1 MSKNIHIF
9 LTFILIAIFTI
20 QVNSEDNPDEPN
32 KIIEYCSEQDYNIT
46 NPNDKFFNDICSV
59 FYSKTKKDVSLE
71 YRRKYYYYTNSNE
84 STQILLNETEINEE
98 FPDIKRNNI
107 FFCFKHHLSFW
118 IIIYN
123 ISLYIIILIF
133 LIQMICFIFLFIG
146 DYTNA
151 SKNDKVKYLNNVN
164 NRNKKPKKVNSE
176 KKIVTVNTEVVPMED
191 DKNKGFSPLNEETRN
206 NMDIKK
212 DLEDGQMSDGKQIE
226 FNESLNQKKI
236 NNINDPEG
244 LINNE
249 EPKLNNKSI
258 KIIDDFTFG
267 DKVVPKEI
275 TRTNDKIAN
284 TKSDKSKE
292 KDTRYIFNKINNKPI
307 KVNIKEKEKQ
317 LDLTSDEL
325 FYSHF
330 SSAAL
335 LEDKR
340 SLKQIYFDILSH
352 CQIVCSIIQKFF
364 IYEDLDV
371 ILLYYSIK
379 LELYFLFNIIL
390 LNSDSVINKLYDKK
404 FTFTDCILKCLIAT
418 ILVNIISQIL
428 FTFTNSKRKYI
439 KHINRLNKSLFSQ
452 SNLKNNLLN
461 YALKEILL
469 IINNNLYEKLMILC
483 FINIIIFIFTFYCII
498 CFCSTYFYTQF
509 IVFQNIAISIFISQT
524 SPFILAFIPAIL
536 RKKSLDKE
544 NEKLYYFSQ
553 YITSV
558 FLP

>member
-1 MSKNIHIF
+1 
-9 LTFILIAIFTI
+9 LILIIIF
-20 QVNSEDNPDEPN
+20 VVKVDSEENSDEPN
-32 KIIEYCSEQDYNIT
+32 KIIDYCSEQGYNIT

-59 FYSKTKKDVSLE
+59 FYSKKKKDVSLE

-84 STQILLNETEINEE
+84 STQILLNTTEINEE
-98 FPDIKRNNI
+98 FPEYKRNNI
-107 FFCFKHHLSFW
+107 FFCFKHNLSFW
-118 IIIYN
+118 LIVYN
-123 ISLYIIILIF
+123 ISIYIIVLIF
-133 LIQMICFIFLFIG
+133 IVQMVSFIFLFIG
-146 DYTNA
+146 DYENA
-151 SKNDKVKYLNNVN
+151 SKNDKLRYLNIVKNKK
-164 NRNKKPKKVNSE
+164 KKPKKVKQE
-176 KKIVTVNTEVVPMED
+176 KKVISVNNEENPIEN
-191 DKNKGFSPLNEETRN
+191 NKTNGFSPLNEETKN
-206 NMDIKK
+206 NLDINK
-212 DLEDGQMSDGKQIE
+212 DLENGQIIEGKQIE
-226 FNESLNQKKI
+226 FNETLNQNKTK
-236 NNINDPEG
+236 NINDP
-244 LINNE
+244 NQE

-275 TRTNDKIAN
+275 TGTKDEIAH

-292 KDTRYIFNKINNKPI
+292 KDTRYIFTKMNSKPI
-307 KVNIKEKEKQ
+307 KVNTKDKEKQ
-317 LDLTSDEL
+317 LDLIADEL

-335 LEDKR
+335 LQDKR

-352 CQIVCSIIQKFF
+352 CQIICSFIQYSF

-379 LELYFLFNIIL
+379 VELYFLFNIIV

-404 FTFTDCILKCLIAT
+404 FTFTDCIIKCLIAT

-428 FTFTNSKRKYI
+428 FTFTNSKRKFI
-439 KHINRLNKSLFSQ
+439 KHINRLNNSLFNQ
-452 SNLKNNLLN
+452 TNLKNNLLN
-461 YALKEILL
+461 YTLREIIL

>member
-1 MSKNIHIF
+1 MSKKIHIF
-9 LTFILIAIFTI
+9 LTLILIIIF
-20 QVNSEDNPDEPN
+20 VVKVDSEENSDEPN
-32 KIIEYCSEQDYNIT
+32 KIIDYCSEQGYNIT

-59 FYSKTKKDVSLE
+59 FYSKKKKDVSLE
-71 YRRKYYYYTNSNE
+71 YRRKYYYYSNSNE
-84 STQILLNETEINEE
+84 STQILLNSTEINDE
-98 FPDIKRNNI
+98 FPEYKRNNI
-107 FFCFKHHLSFW
+107 FFCFKHNLSFW
-118 IIIYN
+118 LIVYN
-123 ISLYIIILIF
+123 ISIYIIVLIF
-133 LIQMICFIFLFIG
+133 IIQMVSFIFLFIG
-146 DYTNA
+146 DYENA
-151 SKNDKVKYLNNVN
+151 SKNDKSRYLNIVKNK
-164 NRNKKPKKVNSE
+164 NKKPKKVKQE
-176 KKIVTVNTEVVPMED
+176 KKVISVHNEENPIEN
-191 DKNKGFSPLNEETRN
+191 NKTNGFSPLNEETKN
-206 NMDIKK
+206 NLDINK
-212 DLEDGQMSDGKQIE
+212 DLENGQIIEGKQIE
-226 FNESLNQKKI
+226 FNESLNQNKI
-236 NNINDPEG
+236 KDKNDP
-244 LINNE
+244 NQE

-275 TRTNDKIAN
+275 SGTKDEITN

-292 KDTRYIFNKINNKPI
+292 KDTRYIFNKMNNKPI
-307 KVNIKEKEKQ
+307 KVNIKDKEKHNN
-317 LDLTSDEL
+317 LIADEL
-325 FYSHF
+325 FYSHY

-335 LEDKR
+335 LQDKR

-352 CQIVCSIIQKFF
+352 CQIICSFIQYSF

-379 LELYFLFNIIL
+379 VELYFLFNIIV

-404 FTFTDCILKCLIAT
+404 FTFTDCIIKGLIAT

-428 FTFTNSKRKYI
+428 FTFTNSKRKFI
-439 KHINRLNKSLFSQ
+439 KHVNRLNNSLFNQ
-452 SNLKNNLLN
+452 TNLKNNLLN
-461 YALKEILL
+461 YTLREIIL

-524 SPFILAFIPAIL
+524 SPFLLAFIPAIL

-544 NEKLYYFSQ
+544 SEKLYYFSQ

>member
-1 MSKNIHIF
+1 MSKKIHIF
-9 LTFILIAIFTI
+9 LTLILIIIF
-20 QVNSEDNPDEPN
+20 VVKVDSEENSDEPN
-32 KIIEYCSEQDYNIT
+32 KIIDYCSEQGYNIT

-59 FYSKTKKDVSLE
+59 FYSKKKKDVSLE

-84 STQILLNETEINEE
+84 STQILLNTTEINEE
-98 FPDIKRNNI
+98 FPEYKRNNI
-107 FFCFKHHLSFW
+107 FFCFKHNLSFW
-118 IIIYN
+118 LIVYN
-123 ISLYIIILIF
+123 ISIYIIVLIF
-133 LIQMICFIFLFIG
+133 IVQMVSFIFLFIG
-146 DYTNA
+146 DYENA
-151 SKNDKVKYLNNVN
+151 SKNDKSRYLNIVKNKK
-164 NRNKKPKKVNSE
+164 KKPKKVKQE
-176 KKIVTVNTEVVPMED
+176 KKVISVNNEENPIEN
-191 DKNKGFSPLNEETRN
+191 NKTNGFSPLNEETKN
-206 NMDIKK
+206 NLDINK
-212 DLEDGQMSDGKQIE
+212 DLENGQIIEGKQIE
-226 FNESLNQKKI
+226 FNETLNQNKI
-236 NNINDPEG
+236 KDINDP
-244 LINNE
+244 NQE

-275 TRTNDKIAN
+275 TGTKDEIAH

-292 KDTRYIFNKINNKPI
+292 KDTRYIFNKMNNKPI
-307 KVNIKEKEKQ
+307 KVNIKDKEKHNN
-317 LDLTSDEL
+317 LIADEL
-325 FYSHF
+325 FYSHY

-335 LEDKR
+335 LQDKR

-352 CQIVCSIIQKFF
+352 CQIICSFIQYSF

-379 LELYFLFNIIL
+379 VELYFLFNIIV
-390 LNSDSVINKLYDKK
+390 LNSDSLINKLYDKK
-404 FTFTDCILKCLIAT
+404 FTFTDCIIKCLIAT

-428 FTFTNSKRKYI
+428 FTFTNSKRKFI
-439 KHINRLNKSLFSQ
+439 KHINRLNNSLFNQ
-452 SNLKNNLLN
+452 TNLKNNLLN
-461 YALKEILL
+461 YTLREIIL

-544 NEKLYYFSQ
+544 SEKLYYFSQ

>member
-1 MSKNIHIF
+1 MSKKIHIF
-9 LTFILIAIFTI
+9 LTLILIIIF
-20 QVNSEDNPDEPN
+20 VVKVDSEENSGEPN
-32 KIIEYCSEQDYNIT
+32 KVIDYCSEQGYNIT

-59 FYSKTKKDVSLE
+59 FYSKKKKDVSLE

-84 STQILLNETEINEE
+84 STQILLNTTEINEE
-98 FPDIKRNNI
+98 FPEYKRNNI
-107 FFCFKHHLSFW
+107 FFCFKHNLSFW
-118 IIIYN
+118 LIVYN
-123 ISLYIIILIF
+123 ISIYIIVLIF
-133 LIQMICFIFLFIG
+133 IVQMVSFIFLFIG
-146 DYTNA
+146 DYENA
-151 SKNDKVKYLNNVN
+151 SKNDKLRYLNIVKNKK
-164 NRNKKPKKVNSE
+164 KKPKKVKQE
-176 KKIVTVNTEVVPMED
+176 KKVISVNNEENPIEN
-191 DKNKGFSPLNEETRN
+191 NKTNGFSPLNEETKN
-206 NMDIKK
+206 NLDINK
-212 DLEDGQMSDGKQIE
+212 DLENGQIIEGKQIE
-226 FNESLNQKKI
+226 FNETLNQNKI
-236 NNINDPEG
+236 KNINDP
-244 LINNE
+244 NQE

-275 TRTNDKIAN
+275 TGTKDEIAH

-292 KDTRYIFNKINNKPI
+292 KDTRYIFTKMNSKPI
-307 KVNIKEKEKQ
+307 KVNIKDKEKHNN
-317 LDLTSDEL
+317 LIADEL
-325 FYSHF
+325 FYSHY
-330 SSAAL
+330 SSATL
-335 LEDKR
+335 LQDKR

-352 CQIVCSIIQKFF
+352 CQIICSFIQYSF

-379 LELYFLFNIIL
+379 VELYFLFNIIV

-404 FTFTDCILKCLIAT
+404 FTFTDCIIKCLIAT

-428 FTFTNSKRKYI
+428 FTFTNSKRKFI
-439 KHINRLNKSLFSQ
+439 KHINRLNNSLFNQ
-452 SNLKNNLLN
+452 TNLKNNLLN
-461 YALKEILL
+461 YTLREIIL

-524 SPFILAFIPAIL
+524 SPFLLAFIPAIL

-544 NEKLYYFSQ
+544 SEKLYYFSQ

>member
-1 MSKNIHIF
+1 MSKKIHIF
-9 LTFILIAIFTI
+9 LTLILIIIF
-20 QVNSEDNPDEPN
+20 VVKVDSEENLDEPN
-32 KIIEYCSEQDYNIT
+32 KIIDYCSEQGYNIT

-59 FYSKTKKDVSLE
+59 FYSKKKKDVSLE
-71 YRRKYYYYTNSNE
+71 YRRKYYYYSNSNE
-84 STQILLNETEINEE
+84 STQILLNSTEINDE
-98 FPDIKRNNI
+98 FPEYKRNNI
-107 FFCFKHHLSFW
+107 FFCFKHNLSFW
-118 IIIYN
+118 LIVYN
-123 ISLYIIILIF
+123 ISIYIIVLIF
-133 LIQMICFIFLFIG
+133 IIQMVSFIFLFIG
-146 DYTNA
+146 DYENA
-151 SKNDKVKYLNNVN
+151 SKNDKSRYLNIVKNK
-164 NRNKKPKKVNSE
+164 NKKPKKVKQE
-176 KKIVTVNTEVVPMED
+176 KKVISVHNEENPIEN
-191 DKNKGFSPLNEETRN
+191 NKTNGFSPLNEETKN
-206 NMDIKK
+206 NLDINK
-212 DLEDGQMSDGKQIE
+212 DLENGQIIEGKQIE
-226 FNESLNQKKI
+226 FNESLNQNKI
-236 NNINDPEG
+236 KDKNDP
-244 LINNE
+244 NQE

-275 TRTNDKIAN
+275 SGTKDEITN

-292 KDTRYIFNKINNKPI
+292 KDTRYIFNKMNNKPI
-307 KVNIKEKEKQ
+307 KVNIKDKEKHNN
-317 LDLTSDEL
+317 LIADEL
-325 FYSHF
+325 FYSHY

-335 LEDKR
+335 LQDKR

-352 CQIVCSIIQKFF
+352 CQIICSFIQYSF

-379 LELYFLFNIIL
+379 VELYFLFNIIV

-404 FTFTDCILKCLIAT
+404 FTFTDCIIKCLIAT

-428 FTFTNSKRKYI
+428 FTFTNSKRKFI
-439 KHINRLNKSLFSQ
+439 KHINRLNNSLFNQ
-452 SNLKNNLLN
+452 TNLKNNLLN
-461 YALKEILL
+461 YTLREIIL

-524 SPFILAFIPAIL
+524 SPFLLAFIPAIL

-544 NEKLYYFSQ
+544 SEKLYYFSQ

>member
-1 MSKNIHIF
+1 MSKKIHIF
-9 LTFILIAIFTI
+9 LTLILIIIF
-20 QVNSEDNPDEPN
+20 VVKVDSEENSDEPN
-32 KIIEYCSEQDYNIT
+32 KIIDYCSEQGYNIT

-59 FYSKTKKDVSLE
+59 FYSKKKKDVSLE

-84 STQILLNETEINEE
+84 STQILLNTTEINEE
-98 FPDIKRNNI
+98 FPGYKRNNV
-107 FFCFKHHLSFW
+107 FFCFKHNLSFW
-118 IIIYN
+118 LIVYN
-123 ISLYIIILIF
+123 ISIYIIVLIF
-133 LIQMICFIFLFIG
+133 IVQMVSFIFLFIG
-146 DYTNA
+146 DYENA
-151 SKNDKVKYLNNVN
+151 SKNDKLRYLNIVKNKK
-164 NRNKKPKKVNSE
+164 KKPKKVKQE
-176 KKIVTVNTEVVPMED
+176 KKVISVNNEENPIEN
-191 DKNKGFSPLNEETRN
+191 NKTNGFSPLNEETKN
-206 NMDIKK
+206 NLDINK
-212 DLEDGQMSDGKQIE
+212 DLENGQIIEGKQIE
-226 FNESLNQKKI
+226 FNETLNQNKI
-236 NNINDPEG
+236 KDINDPYQ
-244 LINNE
+244 E

-275 TRTNDKIAN
+275 TGTKDEIAH

-292 KDTRYIFNKINNKPI
+292 KDTRYIFTKMNSKPI
-307 KVNIKEKEKQ
+307 KVNTKDKEKQ
-317 LDLTSDEL
+317 LDLIADEL

-335 LEDKR
+335 LQDKR

-352 CQIVCSIIQKFF
+352 CQIICSFIQYSF

-379 LELYFLFNIIL
+379 VELYFLFNIIV

-404 FTFTDCILKCLIAT
+404 FTFTDCIIKCLIAT

-428 FTFTNSKRKYI
+428 FTFTNSKRKFI
-439 KHINRLNKSLFSQ
+439 KHINRLNNSLFNQ
-452 SNLKNNLLN
+452 TNLKNNLLN
-461 YALKEILL
+461 YTLREIIL

-524 SPFILAFIPAIL
+524 SPFLLAFIPAIL

-544 NEKLYYFSQ
+544 SEKLYYFSQ